1 MKGLLLRLS
10 ALDAD
15 AENAVRVISFFDQL
29 IAGRATLHALVR
41 ETARLAECPAAV
53 ADEALGVSLR
63 ADTRGNVDPAGPRRP
78 EIGAAVRDLSPHSRV
93 WLERPPG
100 AALPLDDI
108 VLERFA
114 IACALLLDHTRA
126 PAPVLGDT
134 ALVELALSTASG
146 ETERARALRLMH
158 LDPVDPLH
166 ALAVAGPTDA
176 VASLVELL
184 GLAEPWARTASLN
197 HAHAILTRSLP
208 PELPDALAGRLRIGV
223 GPALPAL
230 QAPASWQQARI
241 ALRFAKLGHLYPAV
255 VRADTLGALSVIS
268 TTLCPADIARV
279 ADVAALDRIAA
290 APNGVDTLT
299 VLTVLCA
306 AGSVRQAATRLYR
319 HHSTLAARI
328 ALAETR
334 LGFCPTTPAG
344 RSRLELA
351 ILLRHLRD
359 TPE

>member
-41 ETARLAECPAAV
+41 ETSRLAECPAAV
-53 ADEALGVSLR
+53 ADEALGVSVR
-63 ADTRGNVDPAGPRRP
+63 ADAQGNVDTTGPRRP
-78 EIGAAVRDLSPHSRV
+78 EIGAAVRDLSPDSRV
-93 WLERPPG
+93 WLERPG

-114 IACALLLDHTRA
+114 IACALLLDHTRT
-126 PAPVLGDT
+126 PTPVLGDT
-134 ALVELALSTASG
+134 ALVELALSTAAG
-146 ETERARALRLMH
+146 EAERARALRLMH
-158 LDPVDPLH
+158 VDPAAPLH
-166 ALAVAGPTDA
+166 ALAVAGPPDA
-176 VASLVELL
+176 VAGLVELL

-197 HAHAILTRSLP
+197 HSHAVLTRSLP

-230 QAPASWQQARI
+230 QAPDSWQGARV
-241 ALRFAKLGHLYPAV
+241 ALRFAKLGHLYPTV
-255 VRADTLGALSVIS
+255 VRADSLGALSVIS
-268 TTLCPADIARV
+268 TTMRPADIARV

-290 APNGVDTLT
+290 APHGVDTLT
-299 VLTVLCA
+299 ALTALCA

-328 ALAETR
+328 ALAEAR